1 MDILHA
7 GVAGTLES
15 GDIMVTVEPHEKG
28 GISIDL
34 TSPVM
39 AQYGRH
45 IRSQIQKALDTAGV
59 TDANVTA
66 VDKGALDCTIFAR
79 TSAAVLRA
87 AQVDD
92 YGWEVKR

>member
-45 IRSQIQKALDTAGV
+45 IR
-59 TDANVTA
+59 
-66 VDKGALDCTIFAR
+66 
-79 TSAAVLRA
+79 
-87 AQVDD
+87 
-92 YGWEVKR
+92 